1 MDTQKALTIIKQVLD
16 AAAKSGI
23 FENMDSA
30 FVCADAYNHIFK
42 KLDTDKIEEPKHE
55 QQ

>member
-1 MDTQKALTIIKQVLD
+1 METKQALTIIKQVLD

-42 KLDTDKIEEPKHE
+42 QLSTDKEQIANE

>member
-1 MDTQKALTIIKQVLD
+1 METKQALTIIKQVLD

-42 KLDTDKIEEPKHE
+42 KLSPDKDQKTDE